1 MNNFI
6 KNIFSIKTDQFL
18 FNLLLVVLIPFIAIS
33 FFNNPATDDFYLA
46 NLSLKHG
53 LIDVHFW
60 HYNNWSGRYFSNG
73 ILFFSPL
80 YFGNFYLYKFIPILL
95 LLATIFS
102 IKYFVSTIS
111 HAISNSKK
119 WAICS
124 VISLLYLIQVADVC
138 SAFYWLPAA
147 ITYQFGIVLT
157 LFLVSFYIQYKK
169 SNKFIYL
176 LLTTF
181 FIAFSMGCN
190 EIITILNSLLIGVY
204 FMYQLWKTKKINF
217 TLLILVGIAA
227 VFASIELFAP
237 GNAARN
243 EFIASEGRFNLINS
257 LFKAFVHS
265 ILFALKWLPLLLLF
279 VLIKIKTI
287 YNFINKNQTSFIHP
301 KWALLLLLSVLFI
314 SLFPSFYIQNNM
326 IADRSLNVIYFY
338 FIIFSLYTV
347 LCVLNFVKVNYD
359 FKIQLKKT
367 TKTAITI
374 ILLFFTFS
382 DSPITNAYEDLIN
395 GKAFSYNNQ
404 MKNRFELIK
413 NSTEKEIVVPALT
426 KKPQTIYQDIYMGLT
441 PDANNWKNQDISEY
455 YGKIVTVNPSEIE
468 VIE

>member
-1 MNNFI
+1 MKKII
-6 KNIFSIKTDQFL
+6 KNVFSLPTDKLLIRLL
-18 FNLLLVVLIPFIAIS
+18 FVSLIPFILIS

-53 LIDVHFW
+53 LIEVHFW

-95 LLATIFS
+95 IFATIFS
-102 IKYFVSTIS
+102 IKYFISTLF
-111 HAISNSKK
+111 HAISNTKK
-119 WAICS
+119 WAIS
-124 VISLLYLIQVADVC
+124 SIISILYLIQVVDVC

-147 ITYQFGIVLT
+147 ITYHFGIVLT
-157 LFLVSFYIQYKK
+157 LFLVSFYVQYKR

-190 EIITILNSLLIGVY
+190 EIITILNSLLMGVY
-204 FMYQLWKTKKINF
+204 FVYQLWKTKKINF
-217 TLLILVGIAA
+217 TLFVLVLIAA
-227 VFASIELFAP
+227 IFANIELLAP

-243 EFIASEGRFNLINS
+243 EFISSEGRFNLINS
-257 LFKAFVHS
+257 LFKSFVHT
-265 ILFALKWLPLLLLF
+265 ILFTLKWLPLLLLF
-279 VLIKIKTI
+279 VLIKIKMI
-287 YNFINKNQTSFIHP
+287 YEFINKNQTSFIHP
-301 KWALLLLLSVLFI
+301 IWSLILLFSILFI

-338 FIIFSLYTV
+338 FIIFGVYSI
-347 LCVLNFVKVNYD
+347 LCVLNFVLTNYD
-359 FKIQLKKT
+359 FKIQLNTT

-382 DSPITNAYEDLIN
+382 DSPITNAYEDLVN

-413 NSTEKEIVVPALT
+413 NATEKEIVVPALT
-426 KKPQTIYQDIYMGLT
+426 KKPQTIYQDIFMGLT
-441 PDANNWKNQDISEY
+441 PDAMNWKNQDISEY